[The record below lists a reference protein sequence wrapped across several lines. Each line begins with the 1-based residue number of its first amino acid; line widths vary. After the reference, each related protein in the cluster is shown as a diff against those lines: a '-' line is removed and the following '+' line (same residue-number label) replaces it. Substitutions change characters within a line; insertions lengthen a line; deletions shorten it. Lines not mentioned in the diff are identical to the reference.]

1 MDCGGKILWLEQI
14 QNTNKTFAVILDAII
29 LDNIFINNKNNKLL
43 NNYAL
48 HFSCIKIIK
57 INKKNW
63 KTNKEVRTCINKLQ

>member
-1 MDCGGKILWLEQI
+1 MHHIKG
-14 QNTNKTFAVILDAII
+14 II

-57 INKKNW
+57 NKIRKIFKN
-63 KTNKEVRTCINKLQ
+63 E

>member
-14 QNTNKTFAVILDAII
+14 QNSIKTFAFILDARI

-48 HFSCIKIIK
+48 QLFALRLS
-57 INKKNW
+57 NK
-63 KTNKEVRTCINKLQ
+63 

>member
-1 MDCGGKILWLEQI
+1 MGCGGKILWLEQI

-57 INKKNW
+57 INKKNI
-63 KTNKEVRTCINKLQ
+63 KNE